1 MNLIAIG
8 FAGLLALAVL
18 GVLLSSLF
26 GFKPVW
32 ATSAAKQDAA
42 DTKRKDRIFRG

>member
-8 FAGLLALAVL
+8 FAGLLALVVL
-18 GVLLSSLF
+18 GVLLSPLF
-26 GFKPVW
+26 GFKSIW
-32 ATSAAKQDAA
+32 TTSAAKQDAA